1 MVTNVKYN
9 IIYIYILLLLQMV
22 INVKYNIIYIYFIY
36 FWPAI
41 EQF

>member
-1 MVTNVKYN
+1 
-9 IIYIYILLLLQMV
+9 MV

-41 EQF
+41 EQIYHVTEKS